1 MIGGR
6 PPIDLDLGSVFEAA
20 RETSTALE
28 INGALPRLDPP
39 LDALRQARDVA
50 FLLTSDAHQT
60 SELQLV
66 EFAALHAQRAQLP
79 LSQVKNG
86 QDGEQLRAWLTS

>member
-1 MIGGR
+1 M
-6 PPIDLDLGSVFEAA
+6 
-20 RETSTALE
+20 
-28 INGALPRLDPP
+28 
-39 LDALRQARDVA
+39 